1 MATPIELIR
10 KFRVINVLA
19 FAGAGILVA
28 LLGWLVVLQL
38 GLLTKPVTIPAEAEE
53 IERQA
58 RFMEQYPLTEESKR
72 LQQVVP
78 PARALKIAPLAPE
91 EIGKGGPFD

>member
-10 KFRVINVLA
+10 RYRIVNVLA
-19 FAGAGILVA
+19 FTFGGILVA
-28 LLGWLVVLQL
+28 LLGWLIALQL
-38 GLLTKPVTIPAEAEE
+38 GFFTKPVTIPPEAEA

-58 RFMEQYPLTEESKR
+58 DFIERYPLTEESKR
-72 LQQVVP
+72 LQQIVP
-78 PARALKIAPLAPE
+78 PARTLEIAPLAPE